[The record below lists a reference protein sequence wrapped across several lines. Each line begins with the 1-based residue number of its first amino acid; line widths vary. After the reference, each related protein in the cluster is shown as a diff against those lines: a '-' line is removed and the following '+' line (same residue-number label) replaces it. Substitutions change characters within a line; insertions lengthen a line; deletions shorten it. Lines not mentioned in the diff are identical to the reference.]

1 MVYSQQNTNSSK
13 ATKYKPTSEQY
24 LQAHWAGAKRQ
35 QHLPKELVLWC
46 LISTSSIIHQI
57 QKTDNMNRQIKT
69 LKVPSANMRFASVGQ
84 MY

>member
-35 QHLPKELVLWC
+35 QHLPKELVQNHET
-46 LISTSSIIHQI
+46 STTSNHQQI
-57 QKTDNMNRQIKT
+57 QQQDPAKQN
-69 LKVPSANMRFASVGQ
+69 A
-84 MY
+84 